1 MKVLFS
7 ALKMTLSFLLEL
19 LFNVNDFELD
29 NSEEKIFKIE
39 SFPNEINL
47 HK

>member
-1 MKVLFS
+1 MKVLFA
-7 ALKMTLSFLLEL
+7 ALKVTISFLLEL
-19 LFNVNDFELD
+19 SDVNDFESD
-29 NSEEKIFKIE
+29 NSEEKNYEIE

>member
-19 LFNVNDFELD
+19 FNVNNFESD
-29 NSEEKIFKIE
+29 NSEEKNYKIE

>member
-1 MKVLFS
+1 MKVFFS

-19 LFNVNDFELD
+19 FNVNDFESD
-29 NSEEKIFKIE
+29 NSEEKNYKIE

>member
-1 MKVLFS
+1 MKVLLP
-7 ALKMTLSFLLEL
+7 ALKVTLSFHLEI
-19 LFNVNDFELD
+19 FDVNGFEMAF
-29 NSEEKIFKIE
+29 SEEKTCKIE

>member
-7 ALKMTLSFLLEL
+7 ALKVTLSFLLEL
-19 LFNVNDFELD
+19 FNVNGFAD
-29 NSEEKIFKIE
+29 NSEEKNYEIE
-39 SFPNEINL
+39 SFSNEINL